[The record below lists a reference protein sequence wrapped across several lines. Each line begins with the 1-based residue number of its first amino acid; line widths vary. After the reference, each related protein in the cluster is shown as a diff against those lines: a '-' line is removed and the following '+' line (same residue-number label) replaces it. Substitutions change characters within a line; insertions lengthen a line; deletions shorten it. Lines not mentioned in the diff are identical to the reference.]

1 MEAIRSLVQNIIII
15 VILAMFLEMFL
26 PQGDLGKYVKMVM
39 GLLIIIA
46 VIQAVGAMMRWDF
59 SGELS
64 ALTSEVDQA
73 QISSVIEAGKKISD
87 DQQQKAIEQY
97 GTGIARQIIALTSV
111 YQDTSVV
118 DVDVKVQ
125 YSSSEPDFGQIKE
138 IVLYVAQTA
147 GTPPS
152 ESSIAI
158 DEINPVTITVNG
170 GAGET
175 GPEAAAGAGPPRGTV
190 SGLIGM
196 VADFYSLGQQ
206 QVKVIYR

>member
-15 VILAMFLEMFL
+15 VILALFLEMFL
-26 PQGDLGKYVKMVM
+26 PHGDLKKYVKMVM

-46 VIQAVGAMMRWDF
+46 VIQAVGTIVQWDY

-64 ALTSEVDQA
+64 AFTTEGDKMDVSNVMD
-73 QISSVIEAGKKISD
+73 AGEKISGE
-87 DQQQKAIEQY
+87 QQQKAIEQY
-97 GTGIARQIIALTSV
+97 ETGIARQIIALTSV
-111 YQDTSVV
+111 YQDPPVV
-118 DVDVKVQ
+118 EVDVKVQ
-125 YSSSEPDFGQIKE
+125 SSSSESDFGQIKE
-138 IVLYVAQTA
+138 VVLYVDQTA
-147 GTPPS
+147 GTPTP

-158 DEINPVTITVNG
+158 EEVKPVTVTVN

-175 GPEAAAGAGPPRGTV
+175 GPEPAADAGPPRGTV

-206 QVKVIYR
+206 QVKVMYR